1 MDLGAVTHVVLGGGG
16 LRGFCY
22 LGALT
27 ALADSLQTGGDSLD
41 AFTRRLEV
49 CAGTSIGCMFAL
61 VLVLGLPVSSLNV
74 LRRSDGAVARDVLPR
89 PSAASLAQ
97 GALDTGASLRLMVAR
112 LLSEA
117 NFTDRITMG
126 ELRRRTGKRLVCTVC
141 NVLTMRAEYL
151 DADTAPWMLVV
162 DAVAASMRVP
172 MVYTAHADAEHQMVL
187 TDGGGVDNFPLAAAA
202 EVPTERVL
210 GMRSWPNTE
219 PVVFDPHAVHG
230 RTYLARA
237 LMSPLVALESVQFAA
252 HPAALQARVVT
263 FGTEG
268 VSGAEFYAG
277 PEVCRALWWTGLWTM
292 YQAIDPARGAVL
304 NVVVSAL
311 AVHLTARRGA
321 LVERALARTMRQARL
336 PRADEAAPVG
346 ITSLET

>member
-1 MDLGAVTHVVLGGGG
+1 MSSRCPSCNWADCGTARFAKRIASTVVPCW
-16 LRGFCY
+16 R
-22 LGALT
+22 AI
-27 ALADSLQTGGDSLD
+27 D
-41 AFTRRLEV
+41 AFIDM
-49 CAGTSIGCMFAL
+49 G
-61 VLVLGLPVSSLNV
+61 
-74 LRRSDGAVARDVLPR
+74 
-89 PSAASLAQ
+89 
-97 GALDTGASLRLMVAR
+97 
-112 LLSEA
+112 
-117 NFTDRITMG
+117 RIDEPAYAT
-126 ELRRRTGKRLVCTVC
+126 
-141 NVLTMRAEYL
+141 
-151 DADTAPWMLVV
+151 
-162 DAVAASMRVP
+162 
-172 MVYTAHADAEHQMVL
+172 MVL

-292 YQAIDPARGAVL
+292 YQAIDPARGTVL